1 MKQILTCFFI
11 VISIHSFAQIITG
24 DGLFP
29 TDSCNF
35 ESPNLR
41 LFIDTSNANNDWVI
55 SSTNKPFF
63 GQVNSLPNAIMTDS
77 VNPYT
82 PANLSYFDLNFGA
95 WDGAGFPFNMYIQF
109 DHKYETD
116 TLIDGGFI
124 TVSHDSGQTW
134 TNIINDSTN
143 TYSNGPYWCNLNSE
157 NLYTQDDTLMNGNF
171 GFSGTSDWKTTT
183 FQWIWMLPVL
193 KDQTISDSLIVRFNF
208 ISDSIQ
214 TNKDGWIIDNI
225 IIGSADLGSSI
236 NELSNKMKVK
246 LFPTVTSDY
255 FNYQVENNEELESL
269 IITNV
274 TGKNVLSIIKP
285 LKQDKIAISNL
296 ASGNYFVKFTSK
308 GKTTVKRL
316 VVNN

>member
-1 MKQILTCFFI
+1 MKRILPFLFI
-11 VISIHSFAQIITG
+11 TISIHSFAQIIPG
-24 DGLFP
+24 YGLFI

-35 ESPNLR
+35 ENPNLR
-41 LFIDTSNANNDWVI
+41 LVIDTSNVNNDWVI

-63 GQVNSLPNAIMTDS
+63 GQANSLPNAIMTDS

-82 PANLSYFDLNFGA
+82 PTNLSYFDLNFSA

-143 TYSNGPYWCNLNSE
+143 LLSSGPYWWNINSE
-157 NLYTQDDTLMNGNF
+157 NLYSHDDTLVNGNF

-183 FQWIWMLPVL
+183 FQWIWMIPVL
-193 KDQTISDSLIVRFNF
+193 KDQFISDSLIVRFNF

-236 NELSNKMKVK
+236 NELSNKMKVR

-255 FNYQVENNEELESL
+255 FTYQVENNEELESL

-274 TGKNVLSIIKP
+274 TGKNVLSITYP
-285 LKQDKIAISNL
+285 LKEDKIDVSHL
-296 ASGNYFVKFTSK
+296 TPGNYFVKFSSK
-308 GKTTVKRL
+308 EKTKVKRL
-316 VVNN
+316 VIN